1 MENDTTR
8 ANENDIETEGTN
20 TIFDDDDL
28 DAAVGAADDTGMVSQ
43 RQSVVKTEEEEPL
56 GES

>member
-8 ANENDIETEGTN
+8 ANSNDIETEGTN
-20 TIFDDDDL
+20 TVFDDDDL

-43 RQSVVKTEEEEPL
+43 QQYVVKTEEQEAL